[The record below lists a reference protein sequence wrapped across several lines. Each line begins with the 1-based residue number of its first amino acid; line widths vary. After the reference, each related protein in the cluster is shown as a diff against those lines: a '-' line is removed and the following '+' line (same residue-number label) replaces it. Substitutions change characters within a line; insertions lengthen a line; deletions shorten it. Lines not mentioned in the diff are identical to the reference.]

1 MLTEKGTLP
10 VGVEFEGKVHQE
22 FELREQLVSDMVDV
36 FDNEKNAERAQKNAQ
51 FFSACLL
58 TGRLTKLGDIPKEQI
73 TVDLLLGMNFNDYG
87 LIIDAGKR
95 LEVRESTFRQETA
108 GQPETG
114 AGAA

>member
-1 MLTEKGTLP
+1 MMTEKGTLP
-10 VGVEFEGKVHQE
+10 IGVGFEGKVHQD
-22 FELREQLVSDMVDV
+22 FELRSQLVSDMVDV

-58 TGRLTKLGDIPKEQI
+58 AGRLIKLGDIPKDQI
-73 TVDLLLGMNFNDYG
+73 TVDLLLGMDFSDYS
-87 LIIDAGKR
+87 LIVETGKR
-95 LEVRESTFRQETA
+95 LEDRASTFRQETA